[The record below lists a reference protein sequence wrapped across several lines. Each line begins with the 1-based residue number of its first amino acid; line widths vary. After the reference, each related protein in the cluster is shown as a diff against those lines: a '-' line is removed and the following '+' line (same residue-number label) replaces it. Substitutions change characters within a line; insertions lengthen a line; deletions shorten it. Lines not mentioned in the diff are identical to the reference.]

1 MEICWQDANFG
12 LREEIVS
19 RLYYSFP
26 APRCKRSTSE
36 QISFALSQLNIVRPQ
51 SPKFEGTCGKNG

>member
-19 RLYYSFP
+19 RLYCSLP
-26 APRCKRSTSE
+26 APHCKRNDRNTYYLRLKRAHKLMLK
-36 QISFALSQLNIVRPQ
+36 IW
-51 SPKFEGTCGKNG
+51 G